1 MKKKFIGTE
10 TIRKVW
16 IVCSMV
22 CACMF
27 GLSSCGDDYDD
38 SELRGDIESLEDRI
52 SVLEEWQK
60 SVNTDIRSLQ
70 SLVAAL
76 ENKDYVTAVTPLED
90 GTGYVISFLKSG
102 NVTIKHGERGEQ
114 GEKGEDG
121 TTPVISVKQ
130 DIDGKYYWTVDGEW
144 LLDSGNKIPV
154 TGENGDKGDKGDT
167 GTAGSDGLTPYI
179 GDNGN
184 WWIGV
189 TDTGVKAQGNTG
201 TDGQTPHIGDNGNWW
216 IGTTDTGVKAQGDA
230 GADGQT
236 PHIGSNGNWWIGTT
250 DTGVKAQ
257 GDKGA
262 DAIAPQIRINTDT
275 NEWETSTDNGTTWT
289 STGVKATG
297 NKGNTGATGAQG
309 EKGDSMFSSIDNSN
323 EAYVE
328 LTLADGVT
336 KIKLPKYAAFS
347 IAFESDEVFY
357 ASPSDNELKLVLP
370 VTLKESDYRSIVA
383 TVTTTNGADVQTRS
397 TGNQWNITVT
407 KPTFGADGALVEGSA
422 KVAIKGTENT
432 RLADTYLLRVALV
445 AANGTE
451 VTASRL
457 VRYFDGAIVESQS
470 DITDNTVKRLAWK
483 GDMAETDFEY
493 IRNNMSSTLEVLDLS
508 ATTLT
513 ELPTRALAFYS
524 SMGLSDNK
532 TLKEVILPDGLTT
545 IGNSAFAMCKA
556 LYKLNIPSTVTT
568 LGRWIL
574 EGAGLTSFVIPDGAT
589 LSESTFYGSSIV
601 EIRIPTTMTEI
612 PAYCFT
618 ECKNLERI
626 FLHDD
631 ISNIGKEAFFNCYAL
646 KSFTAPRS
654 LTVLSDALFYNCE
667 SLSRVTLHDGI
678 TEFGTEC
685 FTFCTSL
692 RELITNKDDENDS
705 YLVWPKALQT
715 MGETV
720 FANSGL
726 EHVSIARTKL
736 TEIPA
741 HAFES
746 CGNLS
751 AVSLPLQVEKIGN
764 QAFKSTAI
772 PDLELPATTKEL
784 GSSVFSGCKN
794 LWRIVCKAITAP
806 TIQANTFP
814 DEFKT
819 QCTTLYYPENADYS
833 SWMSY
838 FSDTVKL
845 N

>member
-1 MKKKFIGTE
+1 MKKKFIGTG

-16 IVCSMV
+16 IACSMV

-38 SELRGDIESLEDRI
+38 SELRGDIENLEDRI
-52 SVLEEWQK
+52 TALEEWQK

-121 TTPVISVKQ
+121 TTPVISVKP
-130 DIDGKYYWTVDGEW
+130 DTDGKYYWTVNGEW
-144 LLDSGNKIPV
+144 LLDNGNKMPV
-154 TGENGDKGDKGDT
+154 TGEKGDKGDKGD
-167 GTAGSDGLTPYI
+167 
-179 GDNGN
+179 
-184 WWIGV
+184 
-189 TDTGVKAQGNTG
+189 K
-201 TDGQTPHIGDNGNWW
+201 
-216 IGTTDTGVKAQGDA
+216 
-230 GADGQT
+230 
-236 PHIGSNGNWWIGTT
+236 
-250 DTGVKAQ
+250 
-257 GDKGA
+257 
-262 DAIAPQIRINTDT
+262 APQVRINTDT
-275 NEWETSTDNGTTWT
+275 NEWEISTDGGTTWA

-297 NKGNTGATGAQG
+297 NKGNTGAQG

-545 IGNSAFAMCKA
+545 IGNSTFAMCKA

-685 FTFCTSL
+685 FTSCTSL

-705 YLVWPKALQT
+705 YLAWPKALQT
-715 MGETV
+715 MGEAV